1 MSEKYCRMIEWI
13 HEYVTFVTSKNTEH
27 WSRIQGF
34 IHHLM
39 QQRIPKRYSSKLM
52 YACFSQKVKFIIHV
66 QYHNTGTPIADRC
79 LPGHRLFIT
88 DILSQYHCAY

>member
-1 MSEKYCRMIEWI
+1 MSVKIFLMIQWI
-13 HEYVTFVTSKNTEH
+13 HEYVTCVTSKNIEH

-39 QQRIPKRYSSKLM
+39 QNDIQVKLM
-52 YACFSQKVKFIIHV
+52 YARFSQKVKFIIHV

-79 LPGHRLFIT
+79 LPRHRLFIT